1 MISMN
6 ARTAVDREDLPGDP
20 IGIFGCEEKG
30 HGCYPLGMPQ
40 TKQMFFDHILR
51 GT

>member
-6 ARTAVDREDLPGDP
+6 ARTAVDREDLPSDP

-30 HGCYPLGMPQ
+30 HGCHLLRMPQ
-40 TKQMFFDHILR
+40 TKQMFFDHILG

>member
-6 ARTAVDREDLPGDP
+6 TRTAVDREDLPGDP

-30 HGCYPLGMPQ
+30 HGCHLLRMPQ
-40 TKQMFFDHILR
+40 TKQMFFDHILG